1 MRQNRLSKP
10 LMIAIILIFSANLCF
25 ASNAETGINS
35 TGDRININASSKVS
49 LEEAKDLLVPKAV
62 WEDFYNLTR
71 VPRPSHHEE
80 QISAYLADFGRGLAL
95 DTVVDEVG
103 NVIIRKPATPGME
116 NRTGVI
122 LQAHMDMVA
131 QKNVDKNFDFQK
143 DPIDAYVEDGWV
155 KANDTTLGADDGIGV
170 AVIMAILQDKELVHG
185 PLEALFTV
193 NEEDGFTGI
202 NGMQPDLLLGK
213 IYINVDS
220 ETEGEFTIGSA
231 GGLYVD
237 AEDDYSEEET
247 PARMAGF
254 KISIKGLKGGH
265 SGVDIGLGRGNAGKI
280 LSRMLW
286 TSQRLFGLRVASFS
300 GGDRYNAIPREAY
313 AVVAVPE
320 AEADSFAG
328 YVRQFEEIVQDEL
341 SATEPG
347 LIITAESAGLP
358 AKVMETKSA
367 VGIISAVYGCPN
379 GVMRMS
385 DAVPGLVETSSSMGI
400 LKAENGE
407 LRAGFYVRSAIDS
420 SRDDLCNMIRCVYE
434 LAGANV
440 SFAGSYSGWA
450 PNLKSPILGLM
461 KQIYL
466 DKFGHEPKVVAIH
479 AGLETSVVG
488 EKYPGMDMI
497 SIGPTLQD
505 VHTTNE
511 RLEVS
516 TVPRVYDLLTETL
529 MGVPVN

>member
-1 MRQNRLSKP
+1 MRKNWIFKSLV
-10 LMIAIILIFSANLCF
+10 IAIILIFSANLCY
-25 ASNAETGINS
+25 ARGADSGINS
-35 TGDRININASSKVS
+35 TGDRINEPTKVS
-49 LEEAKDLLVPKAV
+49 LKDEKDLLLQKDV
-62 WEDFYNLTR
+62 WENFYNLTQ
-71 VPRPSHHEE
+71 VPRSSHHEE

-95 DTVVDEVG
+95 ETVVDDVG
-103 NVIIRKPATPGME
+103 NVLIRKPATAGME
-116 NRTGVI
+116 NRTGVV

-131 QKNVDKNFDFQK
+131 QKNADKDFDFLK
-143 DPIDAYVEDGWV
+143 DPIEAYVEDGWV
-155 KANDTTLGADDGIGV
+155 RANGTTLGADDGIGV
-170 AVIMAILQDKELVHG
+170 AAIMAILQDRELAHG

-202 NGMQPDLLLGK
+202 NGLQPDLLQGK

-237 AEDDYSEEET
+237 ARDNYSEEKT

-254 KISIKGLKGGH
+254 RVSIKGLKGGH

-286 TSQRLFGLRVASFS
+286 TAQRSFGLRIASLD

-320 AEADSFAG
+320 DEADSFAG
-328 YVRQFEEIVQDEL
+328 YVQQFQATVQNEL
-341 SATEPG
+341 TATEPD
-347 LIITAESAGLP
+347 LVIKAEKTDLP
-358 AKVMETKSA
+358 ARVMDA
-367 VGIISAVYGCPN
+367 RAAIRLISAVYSCPN

-407 LRAGFYVRSAIDS
+407 FWAGFYVRSAKNS
-420 SRDDLCNMIRCVYE
+420 ARDDLGDMIRSIFE
-434 LAGANV
+434 LAGGNV
-440 SFAGSYSGWA
+440 SFHDSYSGWA
-450 PNLKSPILGLM
+450 PNPDSHILGLM
-461 KQIYL
+461 KQIYQE
-466 DKFGHEPKVVAIH
+466 KFGHEPKVIAIH

-497 SIGPTLQD
+497 SLGPTLQD
-505 VHTTNE
+505 VHTPNE
-511 RLEVS
+511 CLNVS
-516 TVPRVYDLLTETL
+516 TVPKVYDLLTETL
-529 MGVPVN
+529 MEVAPRD

>member
-1 MRQNRLSKP
+1 MRENRILKS
-10 LMIAIILIFSANLCF
+10 LAIAVILIFYANMCY
-25 ASNAETGINS
+25 ATGAESCINS
-35 TGDRININASSKVS
+35 TGDRINESSKAP
-49 LEEAKDLLVPKAV
+49 LKDEKDLLLPNAV
-62 WEDFYNLTR
+62 WENFYNLTQ
-71 VPRPSHHEE
+71 VPRPSHHEN
-80 QISAYLADFGRGLAL
+80 QISAYMADFGRGLAL
-95 DTVVDEVG
+95 ETVVDDVG
-103 NVIIRKPATPGME
+103 NVLIRKPATARME

-131 QKNVDKNFDFQK
+131 QKNEDKNFDFLK
-143 DPIDAYVEDGWV
+143 DPIEAYVEDGWV
-155 KANDTTLGADDGIGV
+155 KANGTTLGADDGIGV
-170 AVIMAILQDKELVHG
+170 ATIMAILQDKELAHG

-202 NGMQPDLLLGK
+202 NGLQPDLLQGK

-237 AEDDYSEEET
+237 ARDNYSEEKT
-247 PARMAGF
+247 PAEMAGF
-254 KISIKGLKGGH
+254 KISIRGLKGGH

-286 TSQRLFGLRVASFS
+286 TAQRSFGLRIASLD
-300 GGDRYNAIPREAY
+300 GGDRYNAIPREAD

-320 AEADSFAG
+320 DEADSFVG
-328 YVRQFEEIVQDEL
+328 YVQEFQDTVQKEL
-341 SATEPG
+341 SATEPD
-347 LIITAESAGLP
+347 LIIGAEKTNLP
-358 AKVMETKSA
+358 AMVMDGPTS
-367 VGIISAVYGCPN
+367 IRLMSAVYSCPN

-407 LRAGFYVRSAIDS
+407 FWAGFYVRSAIDS
-420 SRDDLCNMIRCVYE
+420 ARDDLGNMILSVFE
-434 LAGANV
+434 LAGGNV

-450 PNLKSPILGLM
+450 PNPDSPILGLM

-466 DKFGHEPKVVAIH
+466 DKFGHQPKVIAIH

-497 SIGPTLQD
+497 SVGPTLLD
-505 VHTTNE
+505 VHTPNE
-511 RLEVS
+511 RLEVL
-516 TVPRVYDLLTETL
+516 TVPKVYDLLSET
-529 MGVPVN
+529 MMSVPSTD